1 MFKNFQIYTFYYSFL
16 FFQILI
22 NLFQIF
28 FPVQPKMNDESGF
41 AVPDSS
47 GLLQLQPIW
56 IWLTVFF
63 QIFLFFFGIYLVIN
77 LAFSHFQ
84 KYKCTNLFKLII
96 KSSFIIWIFSP
107 IYFIFLFSMAKIW
120 SLQFLRIDFYN
131 KPATPFL
138 AEIILTTVLL
148 ILQFALV
155 LFYQKR
161 LTK

>member
-63 QIFLFFFGIYLVIN
+63 QIFIFFLGVYLVIN
-77 LAFSHFQ
+77 LAFFHF
-84 KYKCTNLFKLII
+84 KRHTLVKIWKLVFY
-96 KSSFIIWIFSP
+96 SSLLVLIFSP
-107 IYFIFLFSMAKIW
+107 IAFLF
-120 SLQFLRIDFYN
+120 LFNFGLTIDLYN
-131 KPATPFL
+131 SKSVPFL
-138 AEIILTTVLL
+138 GQISLTTIFS
-148 ILQFALV
+148 ILQFILV
-155 LFYQKR
+155 LLYQKR
-161 LTK
+161 LKIKE